1 MKAINYACFKL
12 EENRLDLIDL
22 LKRIKIILSTLKEI
36 NLPSVIDKENYQF
49 PFVRTFS
56 VIYLQLLM
64 KVT

>member
-36 NLPSVIDKENYQF
+36 NLPSVIDKEN
-49 PFVRTFS
+49 
-56 VIYLQLLM
+56 
-64 KVT
+64 